1 MRTVLFVDDERP
13 IRSALERMYLERDD
27 LRCLFASS
35 GREGL
40 EIMEQEEVWVVV
52 SDYLMPSMRGIEFL
66 SKVKARWPLTIRI
79 MMTAY
84 ADLSIAIDAINKSE
98 AYRFVT
104 KPWNNQELMEVVD
117 EALMR
122 YQLVK
127 SLGITEDEAVYLSL
141 AQTVELKDPY
151 TKGHCDRV
159 ARYAVALGKELGLA
173 ENSLEEIKHGAW
185 LHDCG
190 KIGVPERVLNHPGRL
205 SEDDMESV
213 MQHPRWGSEV
223 ARQARL
229 SEAVVNII
237 LYHHERFDGA
247 GYPSGLKG
255 DEIPIEA
262 RIVAIADVFD
272 ALYSDR
278 PYRRAYSFER
288 VMEIMKEMTVTHFD
302 PELIKTFLPLAEKE
316 SHTDE

>member
-1 MRTVLFVDDERP
+1 MPTVLFVDDEQP
-13 IRSALERMYLERDD
+13 ILSALERMYIERDD
-27 LRCLFASS
+27 VHCLFAAS
-35 GREGL
+35 GQEGL
-40 EIMEQEEVWVVV
+40 EIMEREEVWVVV
-52 SDYLMPSMRGIEFL
+52 SDYLMPTMRGIEFL
-66 SKVKARWPLTIRI
+66 AKVKARWPQTIRI

-98 AYRFVT
+98 AFRFVT

-122 YQLVK
+122 YQLVQ
-127 SLGITEDEAVYLSL
+127 SLGTTKDETVYLSL

-159 ARYAVALGKELGLA
+159 ARYAVALAKAVGLA
-173 ENSLEEIKHGAW
+173 EEKLDEIKHGSW

-205 SEDDMESV
+205 NEDDRESV

-223 ARQARL
+223 ARQARM
-229 SEAVVNII
+229 SEAVVNVI

-247 GYPSGLKG
+247 GYPSGLRG
-255 DEIPIEA
+255 AEIPVEA

-278 PYRRAYSFER
+278 PYRKAYTLER
-288 VMEIMKEMTVTHFD
+288 VMEIMEEMTSTHFD
-302 PELIKTFLPLAEKE
+302 PELIRLFLPIARQEVQG
-316 SHTDE
+316 DE

>member
-1 MRTVLFVDDERP
+1 MRTVLFVDDEQP

-27 LRCLFASS
+27 LRCLFAAS
-35 GREGL
+35 GPEGL
-40 EIMEQEEVWVVV
+40 EILEKEDIWVVV
-52 SDYLMPSMRGIEFL
+52 SDYLMPGMRGIEFL
-66 SKVKARWPLTIRI
+66 SKVKARWPHTIRI

-104 KPWNNQELMEVVD
+104 KPWNNQELMETVD

-122 YQLVK
+122 YQLVQ
-127 SLGITEDEAVYLSL
+127 SLGTTEDETVYLSL

-159 ARYAVALGKELGLA
+159 ARYAVILAKALGLG
-173 ENSLEEIKHGAW
+173 ENVLEEIKHGSW

-190 KIGVPERVLNHPGRL
+190 KIGVPERVLNFPGKL

-223 ARQARL
+223 ARQAHM
-229 SEAVVNII
+229 SEGVVNVI

-247 GYPSGLKG
+247 GYPAGLKG

-278 PYRRAYSFER
+278 PYRKAYSLER
-288 VMEIMKEMTVTHFD
+288 VIEIMKEMTVTHFD
-302 PELIKTFLPLAEKE
+302 PELVKTFLPLAEQE
-316 SHTDE
+316 VRTDE

>member
-1 MRTVLFVDDERP
+1 MRTVLFVDDEQP
-13 IRSALERMYLERDD
+13 IRNALERMYLERDD
-27 LRCLFASS
+27 VRCLFAGS
-35 GREGL
+35 GFEAL
-40 EIMEQEEVWVVV
+40 KILEQETVWVVV
-52 SDYLMPSMRGIEFL
+52 SDYLMPGMRGIEFL
-66 SKVKARWPLTIRI
+66 SRVKARWPQIVRI

-104 KPWNNQELMEVVD
+104 KPWNNVELMETVD

-122 YQLVK
+122 YQLVD
-127 SLGITEDEAVYLSL
+127 SLAGDDETVYLSL
-141 AQTVELKDPY
+141 AKTVELKDPY

-159 ARYAVALGKELGLA
+159 ARYAVALGRAAGLD
-173 ENSLEEIKHGAW
+173 ERMLEDIKHGSW

-190 KIGVPERVLNHPGRL
+190 KIGVPERVLNFPGRL
-205 SEDDMESV
+205 NDDDMEAV

-223 ARQARL
+223 ARQARMP
-229 SEAVVNII
+229 ETVVNVI

-255 DEIPIEA
+255 DEIPIEG

-278 PYRRAYSFER
+278 PYRKAYSFEQ
-288 VMEIMKEMTVTHFD
+288 VIEIMHEMTPTHFD
-302 PELIKTFLPLAEKE
+302 PQLITHFLAMAEE
-316 SHTDE
+316 IARNER